1 MRVTGLVKTGEG
13 KGKAMGSPTANLDV
27 AVDLEPGVYAAW
39 THHLD
44 TRLESVVCY
53 GVRDPAGKQKFE
65 VHILDYA
72 GDLYG
77 RELSVEIIGE
87 RLSGLQDLTHDE
99 MVKKIESDIRLARAA
114 LKHYV

>member
-1 MRVTGLVKTGEG
+1 
-13 KGKAMGSPTANLDV
+13 
-27 AVDLEPGVYAAW
+27 
-39 THHLD
+39 
-44 TRLESVVCY
+44 
-53 GVRDPAGKQKFE
+53 
-65 VHILDYA
+65 
-72 GDLYG
+72 G